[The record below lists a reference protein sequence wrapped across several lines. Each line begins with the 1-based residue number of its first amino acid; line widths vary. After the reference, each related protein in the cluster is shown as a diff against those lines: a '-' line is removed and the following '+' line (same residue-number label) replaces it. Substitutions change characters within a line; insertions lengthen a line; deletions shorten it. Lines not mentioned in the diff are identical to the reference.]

1 MMCRGKAECPEL
13 GNDPDRWDRYCPLR
27 PPTWFEGQ
35 LDIFISAV
43 NEFVDGK
50 QARCIDILST
60 IRSDEMRDWFIEH
73 GLPSGKHRARVLKK
87 PKPVF
92 LAKELRDP
100 LRSPKRYEAE
110 VFQRDGYRCR
120 YCGIR
125 LVSNKLLKALI
136 KKLNI
141 ETFSRHSKDILTN
154 GIIHIF
160 YPVADHVTPWV
171 LGGKTQPD
179 NLVASCGPCN
189 YGKFNFTIEQIGIE
203 NPFSREP
210 KVDNWDGLISKLN
223 IAKAHKIL

>member
-43 NEFVDGK
+43 NEFVDVK

-141 ETFSRHSKDILTN
+141 ETFSRHSKTYSQTGLSISSIPLPTMSRHGCWVEKLSRIILSR
-154 GIIHIF
+154 
-160 YPVADHVTPWV
+160 PVAHATMESSTSPSSKSE
-171 LGGKTQPD
+171 LRILSAESQK
-179 NLVASCGPCN
+179 L
-189 YGKFNFTIEQIGIE
+189 IIGT
-203 NPFSREP
+203 
-210 KVDNWDGLISKLN
+210 
-223 IAKAHKIL
+223 A

>member
-1 MMCRGKAECPEL
+1 MCRGKAECPEL

-43 NEFVDGK
+43 NEFVDVK

-125 LVSNKLLKALI
+125 LVSNKLLKAPI

-141 ETFSRHSKDILTN
+141 ETFSRHSKTYSQTGLSISSIPLPTMSRHGCWVEKLSRIILSR
-154 GIIHIF
+154 
-160 YPVADHVTPWV
+160 PVAHATMESSTSPSSKSE
-171 LGGKTQPD
+171 LRILSAESQK
-179 NLVASCGPCN
+179 L
-189 YGKFNFTIEQIGIE
+189 IIGM
-203 NPFSREP
+203 
-210 KVDNWDGLISKLN
+210 
-223 IAKAHKIL
+223 A